1 MGTSSGHVQVGL
13 LSAMISPDSPI
24 FFATLSM
31 LFAGINDVV
40 FKRYSAKDRS
50 RGMYVL
56 GIGVVWTVLQVGTF
70 WLKGTPF
77 TLDNNTLIFGLSAGI
92 LLTLSNLLL
101 IESLTHINVSLG
113 STIYRLNTIGV
124 ILLSVIF
131 LGETIGLFKSM
142 GIIMGIIGVLLLYQK
157 SHPDREERTFLLFFS
172 VVIVASI
179 LRATYGVVTKGGI
192 LQQANPEMMLL
203 LISSCWIVGGG
214 LYAIGRERRFSFTRK
229 KMAYSFLSGLLVYLI
244 VNCLMS
250 AVKIGEAS
258 IVIPVANMSF
268 VVALALS
275 VGLRMETLT
284 LRKSGA
290 IVCAVLSI
298 ILLSLA

>member
-1 MGTSSGHVQVGL
+1 MTFS
-13 LSAMISPDSPI
+13 DSPI

-31 LFAGINDVV
+31 FFAGLNDVV
-40 FKRYSAKDRS
+40 FKRYSSKERS

-56 GIGVVWTVLQVGTF
+56 GIGIIWTVLQAGTF
-70 WLKGTPF
+70 WLKATPLK
-77 TLDNNTLIFGLSAGI
+77 LDNNTLLFGLSAGI

-142 GIIMGIIGVLLLYQK
+142 GIMMGIFGVILLYQK
-157 SHPDREERTFLLFFS
+157 SHPDREDRIFLLFFS
-172 VVIVASI
+172 AAIVASI
-179 LRATYGVVTKGGI
+179 LRATYGVITKGGI

-203 LISSCWIVGGG
+203 LISSCWIIGGG
-214 LYAIGRERRFSFTRK
+214 LYALGRERRFRFTRK
-229 KMAYSFLSGLLVYLI
+229 KIAYSFLSGLLVYLI

-258 IVIPVANMSF
+258 VVIPVANLSF

-275 VGLRMETLT
+275 VMLRMETLT
-284 LRKSGA
+284 LRKTCA

-298 ILLSLA
+298 FLLSLA